1 MDCALPN
8 ANIARAIRRSRA
20 VRASIRRRRR
30 RLIAG
35 VCAVVLLGSGAML
48 SMAGVTGS
56 DAVAAAV
63 SQAKSLAEL
72 LDQRSPGDRDAG
84 ALTKT
89 KRVHQALTKLRGK
102 PVPPLAP
109 SASELAKLLLPPAPL
124 VPMDT
129 AVPVALVQG
138 PPPTLGEIVG
148 PPPSA
153 GPGGVLVAP
162 PGGRGGSPGGGGS
175 GPIVYPGR
183 DTKDIVTAPAVPEPG
198 TWATMLLGFGLIGWR
213 IRRGAARR
221 LLPA

>member
-1 MDCALPN
+1 MDYALPN

-20 VRASIRRRRR
+20 ARASFRRRRR

-35 VCAVVLLGSGAML
+35 ACGVILVGSGTLL
-48 SMAGVTGS
+48 SVAGVTGS

-72 LDQRSPGDRDAG
+72 LDQRSPGDRGTG

-89 KRVHQALTKLRGK
+89 KRVHHALTKVRGK
-102 PVPPLAP
+102 PVPPLTP

-124 VPMDT
+124 VLET
-129 AVPVALVQG
+129 GLPVALVQG

-148 PPPSA
+148 PPRAA

-162 PGGRGGSPGGGGS
+162 PGGGGGSPGGGT

-183 DTKDIVTAPAVPEPG
+183 DVITAPAVPEPG

-213 IRRGAARR
+213 IRRRGIRR

>member
-20 VRASIRRRRR
+20 ARASIRRRRR

-72 LDQRSPGDRDAG
+72 LDQRSPGNRGAG
-84 ALTKT
+84 TLTKT

-102 PVPPLAP
+102 PVPPLTP

-124 VPMDT
+124 VPVDT

-162 PGGRGGSPGGGGS
+162 PGGGGNSPGGGGS

-213 IRRGAARR
+213 IRRSAARR

>member
-1 MDCALPN
+1 MDSALPN

-20 VRASIRRRRR
+20 MRASIRRRRR

-35 VCAVVLLGSGAML
+35 VCAVALLGSGAML

-56 DAVAAAV
+56 DVAAAAV

-72 LDQRSPGDRDAG
+72 FDQRSPGDRGAG

-89 KRVHQALTKLRGK
+89 KRVHHALTKLRGK
-102 PVPPLAP
+102 PVPPLTP
-109 SASELAKLLLPPAPL
+109 SASELARLLLPPAPL
-124 VPMDT
+124 VPVETD
-129 AVPVALVQG
+129 VPVALVQG
-138 PPPTLGEIVG
+138 PPPTLAEIVG

-162 PGGRGGSPGGGGS
+162 PVGGGGSPGGGS

-183 DTKDIVTAPAVPEPG
+183 DTKDIITAPAVPEPG

-213 IRRGAARR
+213 IRRKGARR

>member
-1 MDCALPN
+1 MDYAIPN

-20 VRASIRRRRR
+20 MRASIRRRRR

-35 VCAVVLLGSGAML
+35 VSAVVLLGSGAML
-48 SMAGVTGS
+48 STVGVTGS
-56 DAVAAAV
+56 DVAAAAV

-72 LDQRSPGDRDAG
+72 LDQRSPGDRGAG

-89 KRVHQALTKLRGK
+89 KRVHRALTKLRSK
-102 PVPPLAP
+102 PVPPLTP
-109 SASELAKLLLPPAPL
+109 SASELARLLLPPAPL
-124 VPMDT
+124 VPET
-129 AVPVALVQG
+129 GFPVALVQG

-162 PGGRGGSPGGGGS
+162 PIGGGGSPGGSS

-183 DTKDIVTAPAVPEPG
+183 DTKDIITVPAVPEPG

-221 LLPA
+221 LLAA

>member
-1 MDCALPN
+1 MECALPN

-20 VRASIRRRRR
+20 ARASIRRRRR
-30 RLIAG
+30 RLLAG
-35 VCAVVLLGSGAML
+35 GCGVVLLGRGAML

-72 LDQRSPGDRDAG
+72 LDQRSPGNRGAG

-89 KRVHQALTKLRGK
+89 KRVHLALTKLRGK
-102 PVPPLAP
+102 PVPPLTP

-129 AVPVALVQG
+129 AVPVALLQG

-148 PPPSA
+148 PPPSG
-153 GPGGVLVAP
+153 GPGGVLVGP
-162 PGGRGGSPGGGGS
+162 PGRGGGSPGGGS

-183 DTKDIVTAPAVPEPG
+183 DTKDIITAPAVPEPG

-213 IRRGAARR
+213 IRRRAARR

>member
-1 MDCALPN
+1 MDSALPN

-30 RLIAG
+30 RLVAG
-35 VCAVVLLGSGAML
+35 ACAVVLLGSGAML

-72 LDQRSPGDRDAG
+72 LDQRSPGDRGAG

-102 PVPPLAP
+102 PAPPLTP
-109 SASELAKLLLPPAPL
+109 SASELARLLLPPAPL
-124 VPMDT
+124 VPVQT
-129 AVPVALVQG
+129 GVPVALAG
-138 PPPTLGEIVG
+138 PPPTLGEIIG

-153 GPGGVLVAP
+153 GPGGVLVSP
-162 PGGRGGSPGGGGS
+162 PGGGGGSPGGGGS
-175 GPIVYPGR
+175 GPIVYPGH
-183 DTKDIVTAPAVPEPG
+183 DTKDVITAPAVPEPG

-213 IRRGAARR
+213 IRRSAARR

>member
-1 MDCALPN
+1 MESALPN

-20 VRASIRRRRR
+20 ARASIRRRRR
-30 RLIAG
+30 RLVAG
-35 VCAVVLLGSGAML
+35 ACAVVLVGSGAVL

-72 LDQRSPGDRDAG
+72 FDQRSPGDRGAA

-89 KRVHQALTKLRGK
+89 KRVHHALAKLRTR
-102 PVPPLAP
+102 PVPPLTP
-109 SASELAKLLLPPAPL
+109 SASELARILLPPAPP
-124 VPMDT
+124 VAPET
-129 AVPVALVQG
+129 AVALALAEG
-138 PPPTLGEIVG
+138 PPPTLGQIVG

-153 GPGGVLVAP
+153 GPGGGLVAP
-162 PGGRGGSPGGGGS
+162 PGGSGGSPGGGGT
-175 GPIVYPGR
+175 GPIVYPGP
-183 DTKDIVTAPAVPEPG
+183 DTNVIITVPAVPEPG

-213 IRRGAARR
+213 IRRGASRR